1 MVNLIVTKILYLI
14 YLLQVKNIKVSYL
27 HLHHFKFG
35 FKKLRKMDNK
45 YRDLIEQ
52 TFDFPQE
59 GFNVIDDEL
68 YFYDIPL
75 MDIIKKYGTPLKI
88 TYLPKISSQI
98 QKAKKLFNVAMARAD
113 YKGKYTYCYCTKS
126 SHFSFVVEE
135 ALKHDIHLETSY
147 AYDIEIINKLY
158 QRRKITKDTF
168 IICNGFK
175 QKGYTSRIARL
186 INTGFKNV
194 IPVLD
199 NKEELATYRR
209 SVKQPFKLGIRIA
222 AEEEP
227 NFPFYTSRLGIRAK
241 DILEFY
247 VDKIEGNEHR
257 FQLKM
262 LHIFLNKGIK
272 DDIYYWSELNKIIN
286 LYCQLKK
293 ICPELDSINIGGG
306 FPIKHSL
313 GFEYDYQFMINEIVS
328 NIKKACKKAKVPMPN
343 IYTEFGSFTVGES
356 MAHIYSVAAQKIQND
371 REIWY
376 MIDSSFITTLPDTWG
391 IGERFL
397 MLPINKWENE
407 YQRVVL
413 GGITCDSHDYY
424 DSEEHINEVFLP
436 KLTSNGDDKSNKE
449 KLYLGFFHT
458 GAYQDQISGYG
469 GIKHCLIPSPKHI
482 IVGRDKNGKLV
493 DWVYAKEQTAQ
504 SMLKILGYL

>member
-1 MVNLIVTKILYLI
+1 MNNTYI
-14 YLLQVKNIKVSYL
+14 
-27 HLHHFKFG
+27 
-35 FKKLRKMDNK
+35 
-45 YRDLIEQ
+45 DLVQQ
-52 TFDFPQE
+52 TFNFPQP
-59 GFNVIDDEL
+59 GLDVKDGYLQFNGIDL
-68 YFYDIPL
+68 KA
-75 MDIIKKYGTPLKI
+75 IIEKYGTPLKLS
-88 TYLPKISSQI
+88 YLPKIGMQI
-98 QKAKKLFNVAMARAD
+98 NRAKDMFAKSF
-113 YKGKYTYCYCTKS
+113 KKHKYEGQYYYCYCTKS

-135 ALKHDIHLETSY
+135 ALKHGIHLETSY
-147 AYDIEIINKLY
+147 ANDIEIIKKLY
-158 QRRKITKDTF
+158 DKKRITKDMF

-175 QKGYTSRIARL
+175 QKGYTRRIAQL
-186 INTGFKNV
+186 LNGGFKNV

-199 NKEELATYRR
+199 NKDELLAYRK
-209 SVKQPFKLGIRIA
+209 SVRVPFKIGIRVA

-227 NFPFYTSRLGIRAK
+227 TFPFYTSRLGIRAK

-247 VDKIEGNEHR
+247 VDNIEGYEDK

-293 ICPELDSINIGGG
+293 ICPELDSLNIGGG

-313 GFEYDYQFMINEIVS
+313 GFEYDYQFMIDEIVS
-328 NIKKACKKAKVPMPN
+328 NIKAACKRTKVPMPN
-343 IYTEFGSFTVGES
+343 IFTEFGSYTVGES
-356 MAHIYSVAAQKIQND
+356 MAHIYSVIGEKVQND
-371 REIWY
+371 RENWY

-391 IGERFL
+391 IGDKFL
-397 MLPINKWENE
+397 MLPINKWDNE

-436 KLTSNGDDKSNKE
+436 KINGGE
-449 KLYLGFFHT
+449 PLYVGFFHT

-469 GIKHCLIPSPKHI
+469 GIKHCLIPSPKHVI
-482 IVGRDKNGKLV
+482 IEYDKNGKLE
-493 DWVYAKEQTAQ
+493 DWVYAKEQSAQ
-504 SMLKILGYL
+504 SMLKILGYIK

>member
-1 MVNLIVTKILYLI
+1 MTNSYHDL
-14 YLLQVKNIKVSYL
+14 VK
-27 HLHHFKFG
+27 
-35 FKKLRKMDNK
+35 
-45 YRDLIEQ
+45 Q
-52 TFDFPQE
+52 TFNFPQE
-59 GFNVIDDEL
+59 GIEVRDGYL
-68 YFYDIPL
+68 YFNGLDL
-75 MDIIKKYGTPLKI
+75 KAIIEKYGTPLKL
-88 TYLPKISSQI
+88 TYLPKIGSQI
-98 QKAKKLFNVAMARAD
+98 KKAKTMFAAAFKKHK
-113 YKGKYTYCYCTKS
+113 YEGKYFYCYCTKS

-147 AYDIEIINKLY
+147 AYDIEIIKKMYQKKKINKETY
-158 QRRKITKDTF
+158 

-175 QKGYTSRIARL
+175 QKGYTRRIANL
-186 INTGFKNV
+186 LNSGFVNV

-199 NKEELATYRR
+199 NKDELKEYAK
-209 SVKQPFKLGIRIA
+209 SVKVPFKLGIRVA

-227 NFPFYTSRLGIRAK
+227 TFPFYTSRLGIRAK

-247 VDKIEGNEHR
+247 VDRIEGYESK

-272 DDIYYWSELNKIIN
+272 DDIYYWSELNKVIN

-313 GFEYDYQFMINEIVS
+313 GFEYDYQFMINEIVG
-328 NIKKACKKAKVPMPN
+328 NIKSACKKAKVPMPH
-343 IYTEFGSFTVGES
+343 IFTEFGSYTVGES
-356 MAHIYSVAAQKIQND
+356 MAHIYSVISEKVQND
-371 REIWY
+371 RETWY

-391 IGERFL
+391 IGEKFL
-397 MLPINKWENE
+397 MLPVNKWEQD

-436 KLTSNGDDKSNKE
+436 KTDGGDE
-449 KLYLGFFHT
+449 PLYVGFFHT

-482 IVGRDKNGKLV
+482 LVDFDKNGKLQ
-493 DWVYAKEQTAQ
+493 DWVYAKQQSAQ
-504 SMLKILGYL
+504 SMLKILGYK

>member
-1 MVNLIVTKILYLI
+1 MTNSYDSL
-14 YLLQVKNIKVSYL
+14 VK
-27 HLHHFKFG
+27 
-35 FKKLRKMDNK
+35 
-45 YRDLIEQ
+45 Q
-52 TFDFPQE
+52 TFHFPQE
-59 GFNVIDDEL
+59 GFEVNEQDYLEFNGVDL
-68 YFYDIPL
+68 
-75 MDIIKKYGTPLKI
+75 KYLIEKHGTPLKL
-88 TYLPKISSQI
+88 TYLPKIGMQI
-98 QKAKKLFNVAMARAD
+98 NKAKQMFAHAIK
-113 YKGKYTYCYCTKS
+113 KHKYEGTYNYCYCTKS
-126 SHFSFVVEE
+126 SHFSFAVQE
-135 ALKHDIHLETSY
+135 ALQHNIHLETSF
-147 AYDIEIINKLY
+147 AYDLEIINQLY
-158 QRRKITKDTF
+158 KRKKITKETY
-168 IICNGFK
+168 IVCNGYK
-175 QKGYTSRIARL
+175 QKSYTSRISKL
-186 INTGFKNV
+186 INSGFKNV

-199 NKEELATYRR
+199 NKEELLAYKK
-209 SVKQPFKLGIRIA
+209 SAKNQFNLGIRVA

-247 VDKIEGNEHR
+247 VDEIEGYEDK

-313 GFEYDYQFMINEIVS
+313 KFEYDYQFMINEIIG

-343 IYTEFGSFTVGES
+343 IFTEFGSFTVGES
-356 MAHIYSVAAQKIQND
+356 MAHIYSVLSEKRQND
-371 REIWY
+371 RETWY

-391 IGERFL
+391 IGEKFL
-397 MLPINKWENE
+397 MLPINKWDNE

-436 KLTSNGDDKSNKE
+436 KIKNADATDIDNKTP
-449 KLYLGFFHT
+449 LYIGFFHT

-482 IVGRDKNGKLV
+482 IIEKDKNGKLI
-493 DWVYAKEQTAQ
+493 DWVYAKEQTAA

>member
-1 MVNLIVTKILYLI
+1 MN
-14 YLLQVKNIKVSYL
+14 NSY
-27 HLHHFKFG
+27 
-35 FKKLRKMDNK
+35 
-45 YRDLIEQ
+45 YDLVDQ
-52 TFDFPQE
+52 TFNFPQD
-59 GFNVIDDEL
+59 GFEVKDDYLQFNGIDLKALID
-68 YFYDIPL
+68 
-75 MDIIKKYGTPLKI
+75 KYGTPMKL
-88 TYLPKISSQI
+88 TYLPKIGMQI
-98 QKAKKLFNVAMARAD
+98 NKAKDMFAKAFKKHR
-113 YKGKYTYCYCTKS
+113 YEGEYYYCYCTKS

-135 ALKHDIHLETSY
+135 ALKHNIHLETSF
-147 AYDIEIINKLY
+147 AYDIEIIRKLY
-158 QRRKITKDTF
+158 AKKKITKDTF

-175 QKGYTSRIARL
+175 QKTYTKRIAGL
-186 INTGFKNV
+186 INNGFKNV

-199 NKEELATYRR
+199 NPAELDDYRK
-209 SVKQPFKLGIRIA
+209 SVRVPFKLGIRVA

-227 NFPFYTSRLGIRAK
+227 SFPFYTSRLGIRAK

-247 VDKIEGNEHR
+247 VDQIEGYENK

-262 LHIFLNKGIK
+262 LHVFLNKGIK
-272 DDIYYWSELNKIIN
+272 DDIYYWSELNKVIN

-313 GFEYDYQFMINEIVS
+313 GFSYDYQFMINEIVG
-328 NIKKACKKAKVPMPN
+328 NIKSACKKAKVPMPN
-343 IYTEFGSFTVGES
+343 IYTEFGSYTVGES
-356 MAHIYSVAAQKIQND
+356 MAHIYSVLSQKTQNE

-397 MLPINKWENE
+397 LLPINKWDSE

-413 GGITCDSHDYY
+413 GGMTCDSHDYY

-436 KLTSNGDDKSNKE
+436 KINGGTE
-449 KLYLGFFHT
+449 PLYLGFFHT

-482 IVGRDKNGKLV
+482 IVEQDKNGKLV

-504 SMLKILGYL
+504 SMLKILGYV

>member
-1 MVNLIVTKILYLI
+1 MTN
-14 YLLQVKNIKVSYL
+14 SYTSL
-27 HLHHFKFG
+27 V
-35 FKKLRKMDNK
+35 
-45 YRDLIEQ
+45 EQ
-52 TFDFPQE
+52 TFHFPQE
-59 GFNVIDDEL
+59 GFKIADNDYLEFNGVDLKALIE
-68 YFYDIPL
+68 
-75 MDIIKKYGTPLKI
+75 KYGTPLKV
-88 TYLPKISSQI
+88 TYLPKIGMQI
-98 QKAKKLFNVAMARAD
+98 NKAKLMFANAFKKHKYQGD
-113 YKGKYTYCYCTKS
+113 YNYCYCTKS

-135 ALKHDIHLETSY
+135 ALQHNINIETSF
-147 AYDIEIINKLY
+147 AYDLEIVNQLYLKKKINKE
-158 QRRKITKDTF
+158 TF

-175 QKGYTSRIARL
+175 QRSYTSRITKL
-186 INTGFKNV
+186 INSGFKNV

-199 NKEELATYRR
+199 NKEELKAYKSAKT
-209 SVKQPFKLGIRIA
+209 PFKLGIRVA

-227 NFPFYTSRLGIRAK
+227 SFPFYTSRLGIRPK

-247 VDKIEGNEHR
+247 VDEIEGNEHK

-328 NIKKACKKAKVPMPN
+328 NIKKACNKAKVPMPH
-343 IYTEFGSFTVGES
+343 IFTEFGSFTVGES
-356 MAHIYSVAAQKIQND
+356 MAHIYSVIAEKQQND
-371 REIWY
+371 RETWY

-391 IGERFL
+391 IGEKFL

-436 KLTSNGDDKSNKE
+436 KIATAKLDDVDNKTP
-449 KLYLGFFHT
+449 LYVGFFHT

-482 IVGRDKNGKLV
+482 IIEKDKNGKLV
-493 DWVYAKEQTAQ
+493 DWVYAKEQTAA
-504 SMLKILGYL
+504 SMLKILGYLK

>member
-1 MVNLIVTKILYLI
+1 MTNSYDSL
-14 YLLQVKNIKVSYL
+14 VK
-27 HLHHFKFG
+27 
-35 FKKLRKMDNK
+35 
-45 YRDLIEQ
+45 Q
-52 TFDFPQE
+52 TFHFPQE
-59 GFNVIDDEL
+59 GFEVNEQDYLEFNGVDL
-68 YFYDIPL
+68 
-75 MDIIKKYGTPLKI
+75 KYLIEKHGTPLKL
-88 TYLPKISSQI
+88 TYLPKIGMQI
-98 QKAKKLFNVAMARAD
+98 NKAKQMFAHAIK
-113 YKGKYTYCYCTKS
+113 KHKYEGTYNYCYCTKS
-126 SHFSFVVEE
+126 SHFSFAVQE
-135 ALKHDIHLETSY
+135 ALQHNIHLETSF
-147 AYDIEIINKLY
+147 AYDLEIINQLY
-158 QRRKITKDTF
+158 KRKKITKETY
-168 IICNGFK
+168 IVCNGYK
-175 QKGYTSRIARL
+175 QKSYTSRISKL
-186 INTGFKNV
+186 INSGFKNV

-199 NKEELATYRR
+199 NKEELLAYKK
-209 SVKQPFKLGIRIA
+209 SAKNQFNLGIRVA

-247 VDKIEGNEHR
+247 VDEIEGYEDK

-313 GFEYDYQFMINEIVS
+313 KFEYDYQFMINEIIG

-343 IYTEFGSFTVGES
+343 IFTEFGSFTVGES
-356 MAHIYSVAAQKIQND
+356 MAHIYSVLSEKRQND
-371 REIWY
+371 RETWY

-391 IGERFL
+391 IGEKFL
-397 MLPINKWENE
+397 MLPINKWHNE

-436 KLTSNGDDKSNKE
+436 KIKNADATDIDNKTP
-449 KLYLGFFHT
+449 LYIGFFHT

-482 IVGRDKNGKLV
+482 IIEKDKNGKLI
-493 DWVYAKEQTAQ
+493 DWVYAKEQTAA

>member
-1 MVNLIVTKILYLI
+1 MTNSYTSL
-14 YLLQVKNIKVSYL
+14 VK
-27 HLHHFKFG
+27 
-35 FKKLRKMDNK
+35 
-45 YRDLIEQ
+45 Q
-52 TFDFPQE
+52 TFHFPQE
-59 GFNVIDDEL
+59 GFEVKADFLEFNGLDLKALIE
-68 YFYDIPL
+68 
-75 MDIIKKYGTPLKI
+75 KHGTPLKL
-88 TYLPKISSQI
+88 TYLPKIGMQI
-98 QKAKKLFNVAMARAD
+98 NKAKKMFDNAF
-113 YKGKYTYCYCTKS
+113 KKHKYEGTYNYCYCTKS
-126 SHFSFVVEE
+126 SHFSFVVQE
-135 ALKHDIHLETSY
+135 ALEHNINLETSF
-147 AYDIEIINKLY
+147 AYDLEIINQLY
-158 QRRKITKDTF
+158 KRRKINKETF
-168 IICNGFK
+168 IVCNGFK
-175 QKGYTSRIARL
+175 QRNYTSRIAKL
-186 INTGFKNV
+186 INSGFKNV

-199 NKEELATYRR
+199 NKEELKAYKK
-209 SVKQPFKLGIRIA
+209 SVKQPFKLGIRVA

-247 VDKIEGNEHR
+247 VDEIEGNEDK

-313 GFEYDYQFMINEIVS
+313 GFEYDYQFMINEIVG
-328 NIKKACKKAKVPMPN
+328 NIKKACKKAKVPMPH
-343 IYTEFGSFTVGES
+343 IFTEFGSFTVGES
-356 MAHIYSVAAQKIQND
+356 MAHIYSVIAEKQQND
-371 REIWY
+371 RETWY

-391 IGERFL
+391 IGEKFL

-436 KLTSNGDDKSNKE
+436 KISSGKKEETKEDKE
-449 KLYLGFFHT
+449 PLYVGFFHT

-469 GIKHCLIPSPKHI
+469 GIKHCLIPSPKHV
-482 IVGRDKNGKLV
+482 IVEKDKNGKLI
-493 DWVYAKEQTAQ
+493 DWVYAKEQSAA
-504 SMLKILGYL
+504 SMLKILGYLR